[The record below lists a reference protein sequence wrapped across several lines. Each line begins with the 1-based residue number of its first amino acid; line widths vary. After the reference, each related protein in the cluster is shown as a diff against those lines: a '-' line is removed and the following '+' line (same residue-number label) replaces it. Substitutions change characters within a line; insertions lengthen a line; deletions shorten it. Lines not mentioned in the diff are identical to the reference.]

1 MTGFFNRFWYLAVI
15 LVIIALVLLTVA
27 NYMFVQQNPG
37 GNDFLV
43 HWVGTRALFVDGLSP
58 YSDTVAERI
67 QTMAYGRPAEPGEH
81 ELRVAYPLYSV
92 LVFLPYAFFGDY
104 EIARALWMTTLEAGL
119 VGLAFV
125 SLRLTRWKM
134 GLWLLPLFLIFTILW
149 YHSVR
154 PIINGNAVILVA
166 LLIAGAFA
174 ALRSGKDELAG
185 FLLALSTIKPHL
197 VLLPIIFVLVW
208 TLSSRRWKTLT
219 WMLISLVLMSIG
231 AALLVPDW
239 PLQNLREIMAYSSY
253 NPPGTPG
260 AVFETWLP
268 ATGRQLGWALSVF
281 LGLILILEWVLVR
294 GKDFR
299 WFLWTGSLTLVISQ
313 WIGIQT
319 DPGNF
324 ILLYLPLVLVFALW
338 IERWG
343 RSGVY
348 VVFISMALLFFV
360 PWAIFLET
368 VAYGDQPLQHPVM
381 FFPLPLFLLFT
392 LYWVRWWGIKPRR
405 LLVEKLQEYED
416 QT

>member
-1 MTGFFNRFWYLAVI
+1 MSAFFNRYWYFAVI
-15 LVIIALVLLTVA
+15 LIILVSALLLYA
-27 NYMFVQQNPG
+27 NYAFVQQNPG

-43 HWVGTRALFVDGLSP
+43 HWVGARALLVDGISP
-58 YSDTVAERI
+58 YSDEVAERI
-67 QTMAYGRPAEPGEH
+67 QTLAYGRSAQPGEH

-92 LVFLPYAFFGDY
+92 LVFLPFAFFSDY
-104 EIARALWMTTLEAGL
+104 EIARALWMTTLEVAL
-119 VGLAFV
+119 IGLAFI

-134 GLWLLPLFLIFTILW
+134 TIWLLPVFLVFSILW

-166 LLIAGAFA
+166 LMIAGAFA
-174 ALRSGKDELAG
+174 ALRSGRDELAG
-185 FLLALSTIKPHL
+185 VLLALSTIKPHL
-197 VLLPIIFVLVW
+197 ALLPILFVLVW
-208 TLSSRRWKTLT
+208 TLSERRWRTLG
-219 WMLISLVLMSIG
+219 WLLISLVMMSAG

-239 PLQNLREIMAYSSY
+239 PLQNLREILAYSSY

-268 ATGRQLGWALSVF
+268 ATGRQLGWVLSVF
-281 LGLILILEWVLVR
+281 LGLILIFEWVRVR
-294 GKDFR
+294 KKDFR

-338 IERWG
+338 VERWG
-343 RSGVY
+343 RSGLY
-348 VVFISMALLFFV
+348 VVVISMALLFFL
-360 PWAIFLET
+360 PWLLFLET
-368 VAYGDQPLQHPVM
+368 VTYGDQPLQHPIM
-381 FFPLPLFLLFT
+381 FFPLPLFLLVT

-405 LLVEKLQEYED
+405 LLVEELREYDD

>member
-1 MTGFFNRFWYLAVI
+1 MTAFFNRFWYLAVI
-15 LVIIALVLLTVA
+15 LIVVVLGLLTLA
-27 NYMFVQQNPG
+27 NYVFVQENPG

-58 YSDTVAERI
+58 YSDTAAERI
-67 QTMAYGRPAEPGEH
+67 QTLAYGRPAEPGEH

-92 LVFLPYAFFGDY
+92 LVFLPYALFSDY
-104 EIARALWMTTLEAGL
+104 EIARALWMTTLEAAL

-125 SLRLTRWKM
+125 SLRLVRWKM
-134 GLWLLPLFLIFTILW
+134 SLWLLPIFLIFSILW

-166 LLIAGAFA
+166 LLIAGAFV
-174 ALRSGKDELAG
+174 ALRAGRDELAG
-185 FLLALSTIKPHL
+185 VLLAISTIKPHL
-197 VLLPIIFVLVW
+197 VVLPIIFVLVW
-208 TLSSRRWKTLT
+208 TLSSRRWRTLG
-219 WMLISLVLMSIG
+219 WMLISLVLMSAG

-268 ATGRQLGWALSVF
+268 ATGRQMGWALSVF
-281 LGLILILEWVLVR
+281 LGLILLAEWARVR

-338 IERWG
+338 VERWG

-348 VVFISMALLFFV
+348 VVLVSMALLFFI
-360 PWAIFLET
+360 PWTLFLET

-381 FFPLPLFLLFT
+381 FFPLPLFLLVT
-392 LYWVRWWGIKPRR
+392 LYWVRWWGINPRR
-405 LLVEKLQEYED
+405 LLVEELRDYEE